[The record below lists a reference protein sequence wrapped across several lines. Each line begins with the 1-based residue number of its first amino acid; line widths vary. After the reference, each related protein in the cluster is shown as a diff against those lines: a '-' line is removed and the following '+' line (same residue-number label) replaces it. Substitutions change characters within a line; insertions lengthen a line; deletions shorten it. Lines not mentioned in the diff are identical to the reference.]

1 MLIWNSDNKFT
12 PIGKWTLEE
21 NCKKSRGIRN
31 NNQYLPRKPKWLIK
45 LLNENEP
52 PLYNEVSDVKTFYRH
67 ICFDY
72 IVAVTNCIK
81 SWFSQPRH
89 RALRNTYFK

>member
-1 MLIWNSDNKFT
+1 MLIWHSNNKFT
-12 PIGKWTLEE
+12 PVGKWTIEE
-21 NCKKSRGIRN
+21 NCTKSRGIRN
-31 NNQYLPRKPKWLIK
+31 NNPYLPSKPKWPAK

-52 PLYNEVSDVKTFYRH
+52 PLYNEVSDVQTFYRH
-67 ICFDY
+67 IYFDS
-72 IVAVTNCIK
+72 IDAATNCIK